1 MLLVLTLPNRATH
14 AGAYCP
20 SMSLIKPGGNWYAIC
35 SILAELYGV
44 WGKGHLSAKGK
55 EDMSTVLTQT
65 GVAYPTI
72 ETWLREAERIGQIDG
87 YMGRRRWVR
96 YSWHVPLEI
105 DTKDRFNR
113 PVILLATGR
122 DISTGG
128 LGVHC
133 RTKLPAMSVVSVR
146 RFDQKSAVQVRVMH
160 CTQTVNG
167 YRIGMEF
174 LDRPPQAE
182 LDSAA

>member
-1 MLLVLTLPNRATH
+1 M
-14 AGAYCP
+14 
-20 SMSLIKPGGNWYAIC
+20 SMA
-35 SILAELYGV
+35 
-44 WGKGHLSAKGK
+44 
-55 EDMSTVLTQT
+55 LTQT
-65 GVAYPTI
+65 VVGCPTI
-72 ETWLREAERIGQIDG
+72 EAWLAEAKLTGHIDG
-87 YMGRRRWVR
+87 YLGRRRWVR

-133 RTKLPAMSVVSVR
+133 RTKLPAMSIVSVR
-146 RFDQKSAVQVRVMH
+146 RFNQESAVQVRVMH